1 MSAALLRWL
10 DDASDRLSAIAVK
23 EVRQVVRSREFTYA
37 FFASLVA
44 AVAIAFFGAADALTG
59 NGTSG
64 TWTFVALMVCL
75 TLLGLTVVPLGAFNA
90 LRTER
95 MEQTLDLITITALS
109 PRRVVTGKL
118 MAQVV
123 KLVTFFAAVAPFMA
137 MSFLLGGID
146 FITILISLGV
156 LFMLSLWTSAAFLF
170 LSTLPK
176 SRTMSGIVFG
186 AAGFLVIF
194 VLLISRIPMM
204 LVAGGGRGGMGAMSL
219 GGSRA
224 SMWWGLAIMASACLM
239 TLVNLV
245 LLAENRLAVP
255 TVNRV
260 TPLRIGFLAQFLVL
274 AGWVLTYVGKA
285 PRVQEDAIGALGVI
299 GGLHLGLV
307 ALFAVTEDL
316 VLPRRA
322 LLEMQHAGPRD
333 WLLAPFRPGGGRGA
347 AWVLAQMAL
356 LVATGA
362 MFSPD
367 GATLRWLVAICA
379 YVCFFTGIPAFFY
392 RWARP
397 RGTATLKL
405 RVAELLLLPLAL
417 TLPDVLYYVVGQPVV
432 FDLGFGVRHLM
443 NPFRTLA
450 NWRFVE
456 SSDWSVVPFALGLAG
471 LVAYLGII
479 QLGARITAE
488 DLATA
493 AAPAPIADG
502 EPGSADALY

>member
-44 AVAIAFFGAADALTG
+44 SLAIAFFGAADALTG
-59 NGTSG
+59 NGTTG
-64 TWTFVALMVCL
+64 AWTFVALMVCL
-75 TLLGLTVVPLGAFNA
+75 ALLGLTVVPLGAFNA

-95 MEQTLDLITITALS
+95 MEQTLELITITALS
-109 PRRVVTGKL
+109 PRRVVIGKL

-146 FITILISLGV
+146 FITILISLAV

-170 LSTLPK
+170 LSTLAK
-176 SRTMSGIVFG
+176 SRATSGFVFG
-186 AAGFLVIF
+186 AAGLVVIF
-194 VLLISRIPMM
+194 VLFLSRIPM
-204 LVAGGGRGGMGAMSL
+204 LLFGRGGMGAFSL

-224 SMWWGLAIMASACLM
+224 SMWWGLAIAASGCVM

-245 LLAENRLAVP
+245 LLAENRLTVP

-260 TPLRIGFLAQFLVL
+260 TPLRIGFLAQFLVI
-274 AGWVLTYVGKA
+274 AGWVLSFIKEP

-316 VLPRRA
+316 VLPRRV
-322 LLEMQHAGPRD
+322 LLEMQRPGPRD
-333 WLLAPFRPGGGRGA
+333 WVLALFRPGGGRGA

-356 LVATGA
+356 LVAAGA
-362 MFSPD
+362 MFRPD
-367 GATLRWLVAICA
+367 GSMLRWLLAICG
-379 YVCFFTGIPAFFY
+379 YVCFFTGIPAYFY
-392 RWARP
+392 RRMRP

-405 RVAELLLLPLAL
+405 RVAALLTLPIAL
-417 TLPDVLYYVVGQPVV
+417 TLPDILYYVMGKSEV
-432 FDLGFGVRHLM
+432 FDLGFGRRHLI

-450 NWRFVE
+450 NWPFVE
-456 SSDWSVVPFALGLAG
+456 SSGWSVVPFVLGLAG
-471 LVAYLGII
+471 LVAYFGII
-479 QLGARITAE
+479 QLGARTTAE
-488 DLATA
+488 DMAIA
-493 AAPAPIADG
+493 AAPASIADG

>member
-44 AVAIAFFGAADALTG
+44 ALAIAFFGAADALTG
-59 NGTSG
+59 SGTSG

-95 MEQTLDLITITALS
+95 MEQTFDLITITALS
-109 PRRVVTGKL
+109 PRRVVIGKL
-118 MAQVV
+118 TAQVV

-146 FITILISLGV
+146 FVTILISLGV
-156 LFMLSLWTSAAFLF
+156 LFILSMWTSAAFLF
-170 LSTLPK
+170 LSTLAK
-176 SRTMSGIVFG
+176 SRATSGIVFG

-194 VLLISRIPMM
+194 VLFLSRIPM
-204 LVAGGGRGGMGAMSL
+204 LLFGRGGMSAMSF
-219 GGSRA
+219 GTSRA
-224 SMWWGLAIMASACLM
+224 ATWWALAIMASGCVM
-239 TLVNLV
+239 TLINLV

-260 TPLRIGFLAQFLVL
+260 TPLRIGFLAQFLL
-274 AGWVLTYVGKA
+274 IAGWVLSYVREP

-322 LLEMQHAGPRD
+322 LLEMQRPGPRD
-333 WLLAPFRPGGGRGA
+333 WWLALFRPGGGRGA
-347 AWVLAQMAL
+347 AWVLAQMGL
-356 LVATGA
+356 LVAAGA
-362 MFSPD
+362 VFQPD
-367 GATLRWLVAICA
+367 GSTLRWLAAICA
-379 YVCFFTGIPAFFY
+379 YVCFFTGLPAYFY
-392 RWARP
+392 RRIRP

-405 RVAELLLLPLAL
+405 RVAALLMLPVAL
-417 TLPDVLYYVVGQPVV
+417 ILPDILYYVMGKSEV
-432 FDLGFGVRHLM
+432 FDLGFGRRHLI

-450 NWRFVE
+450 NWPFVE
-456 SSDWSVVPFALGLAG
+456 SSGWSVVPFLLGLAG
-471 LVAYLGII
+471 LVAYLGLI
-479 QLGARITAE
+479 QLGARTTAE
-488 DLATA
+488 DMASA
-493 AAPAPIADG
+493 AEAAPIADG